1 MFLLSQGLQVLDC
14 ALLTLPIT
22 LSWLESSAHHPHPLS
37 DVSGAHLRE
46 EGPPPGTAR
55 PTGQNCLPGSKHCF
69 RLNGL
74 YTFSGFPDRI
84 EEATAITLMGK
95 FSYERNSNLRWNGHL
110 TASNL
115 LPIRQ
120 FSLQG
125 FRRPCAQSLLLLTTS
140 LLTFHQL
147 HESCLLFNCPILAF
161 FCGSKSFL
169 YAF

>member
-14 ALLTLPIT
+14 ALLTSPIT
-22 LSWLESSAHHPHPLS
+22 LSWLESSAHHPNPLS

-55 PTGQNCLPGSKHCF
+55 PTGQNRLPGSKHCF
-69 RLNGL
+69 LLNGVH
-74 YTFSGFPDRI
+74 TFSGFPDRI
-84 EEATAITLMGK
+84 EEASAITLMGK
-95 FSYERNSNLRWNGHL
+95 FSYERNSNLRWNRHS
-110 TASNL
+110 TASKL

-120 FSLQG
+120 FSLQR
-125 FRRPCAQSLLLLTTS
+125 FRRPFAQSLLLVTTF
-140 LLTFHQL
+140 LLTSHQP
-147 HESCLLFNCPILAF
+147 HKSCLLFNCLILAF